1 MNFKSMWVVLL
12 LLVTGSAVSQDT
24 STDKGKLSYAVG
36 YQIGT
41 DPRFRDLDLDVET
54 VMNAIRDGLAERDPT
69 VPEEEMVAILQ
80 TMAEEIRAEQIEK
93 FNSLADENAQKSETF
108 LTSNRNKD
116 SIVVLPS
123 GVQYRVIESG
133 TGARPT
139 MDSEVTVHYRSMT
152 MDGREFDSSFIRGEP
167 VTFTVNRVI
176 KGWQEVLP
184 LMKAGARWEVFVPSD
199 LAFGR
204 RGQPP
209 VGPNEVVIYNL
220 NLVEI
225 KS

>member
-1 MNFKSMWVVLL
+1 MNSRALSLIAL
-12 LLVTGSAVSQDT
+12 LLVCSAAIAQDT
-24 STDKGKLSYAVG
+24 TSEKGKLSYAIG
-36 YQIGT
+36 YQIGS
-41 DPRFRDLDLDVET
+41 DPRFKDLDLDNAT
-54 VMNAIRDGLAERDPT
+54 VIKAIQDGMAERDPSI
-69 VPEEEMVAILQ
+69 PEEEMGAMLKA
-80 TMAEEIRAEQIEK
+80 MAEQIRADQIEK
-93 FNSLADENAQKSETF
+93 YNALAEENTIKSNNF
-108 LTSNRNKD
+108 LNENKKKD
-116 SIVVLPS
+116 SIVVLQS
-123 GVQYRVIESG
+123 GVQYRVVESG

-139 MDSEVTVHYRSMT
+139 MESDVTVHYRSMT

-167 VTFTVNRVI
+167 VTFTVNQVI

-184 LMKAGARWEVFVPSD
+184 LMKAGARWEVFVPAE
-199 LAFGR
+199 LAFGK

>member
-1 MNFKSMWVVLL
+1 MNFKSMCAVLL
-12 LLVTGSAVSQDT
+12 LLLAGSAVSQDT

-108 LTSNRNKD
+108 LSNNRNKD

-184 LMKAGARWEVFVPSD
+184 LMKSGARWEVFVPSD

>member
-1 MNFKSMWVVLL
+1 MKSRAIWLILL
-12 LLVTGSAVSQDT
+12 LLVSTAAFTQDT
-24 STDKGKLSYAVG
+24 SSEKGKLSYAIG

-41 DPRFRDLDLDVET
+41 DPRFKDLELDTET
-54 VMNAIRDGLAERDPT
+54 VIKAIRDGLAERTPT
-69 VPEEEMVAILQ
+69 VPEEEMLTLLQ
-80 TMAEEIRAEQIEK
+80 QMAEEIRAEQIEK
-93 FNSLADENAQKSETF
+93 FNTLADANNAKSETF
-108 LTSNRNKD
+108 LNENKNKS

-123 GVQYRVIESG
+123 GVQYRVVESG
-133 TGARPT
+133 TGARPS

-184 LMKAGARWEVFVPSD
+184 LMKAGARWEVFVPAE
-199 LAFGR
+199 LAFGK

-225 KS
+225 K

>member
-1 MNFKSMWVVLL
+1 MNFKTMLVALL
-12 LLVTGSAVSQDT
+12 LLATGSAVSQDT
-24 STDKGKLSYAVG
+24 SSDKGKLSYAVG

-54 VMNAIRDGLAERDPT
+54 VMNAIRDGLAERDPS
-69 VPEEEMVAILQ
+69 VPEEEMVTILQ

-93 FNSLADENAQKSETF
+93 FNSLADENAAKSETF
-108 LTSNRNKD
+108 LSTNRNKD

-139 MDSEVTVHYRSMT
+139 MESEVTVHYRSMT